1 MLLDFIT
8 IDRSEKGEFYH
19 RLYEKLKAAVENGAI
34 KKGEKLPSIRQA
46 AEQLGVSRTT
56 VENAYM
62 RLCIEGIAESLPQRG
77 YFITGNTAKASAEE
91 SLLLPDERSFR
102 YDFSSRKID
111 KTSADTELWKKL
123 VRGVLTNSDALI
135 SYGNP
140 QGEPSLR
147 KALAEY
153 CYKARGVNAAP
164 ENIVIGAGITPLL
177 NILCG
182 IVGRNVCVGLEGGF
196 KTAENIF
203 RDYGIEAHCLECDQN
218 GAVTDKINGD
228 MNFLF
233 LQPAT
238 LSKIS
243 VTALSKRRSELKEW
257 VERENRIIVED
268 DYNGE
273 LRYTARSLPAFQSKA
288 PERTV
293 YIGSFSKLLL
303 PSVRIAYMVL
313 PPVLA
318 EKFRAREGFNPTC
331 GKVEQLALTEYI
343 LSGAL
348 EKHLRRL
355 RRLYYAKSQLL
366 CATLSEKIDGEKEI
380 VLYETMLTVELRT
393 AVCAESREIC
403 DRLARRGIRV
413 MPSPHKGAVRLSF
426 AGIEATDIPDAV
438 EILAGELKNF

>member
-8 IDRSEKGEFYH
+8 IDRSEKGELYH
-19 RLYEKLKAAVENGAI
+19 GLYEKLKAAVFSGAI
-34 KKGEKLPSIRQA
+34 KKGERLPSIRQA

-77 YFITGNTAKASAEE
+77 YFITGNTLKVSAEE
-91 SLLLPDERSFR
+91 NIELPEEKSFR

-111 KTSADTELWKKL
+111 TASADTEIWKRL
-123 VRGVLTNSDALI
+123 VRSVLSAPQVLL
-135 SYGNP
+135 SYGDP

-147 KALAEY
+147 KALSEY

-182 IVGRNVCVGLEGGF
+182 LVGRNVCAGIEGGF

-203 RDYGIEAHCLECDQN
+203 RDYGIGTHRLECDRN
-218 GAVTDKINGD
+218 GAVPQKINGD
-228 MNFLF
+228 INLLF

-243 VTALSKRRSELKEW
+243 VTAMSKRRSEFEAW
-257 VERENRIIVED
+257 VQCENRIIVED

-288 PERTV
+288 PEKTV

-313 PPVLA
+313 PSCLA
-318 EKFRAREGFNPTC
+318 EKFRCREGFNPTC

-343 LSGAL
+343 SSGAL

-366 CATLSEKIDGEKEI
+366 CSELSEKIDGEKEI
-380 VLYETMLTVELRT
+380 VLYETMLTAELRT
-393 AVCAESREIC
+393 AVCEESQSIC
-403 DRLARRGIRV
+403 DRLAERGIRV
-413 MPSPHKGAVRLSF
+413 MPSPQKGAVRLSF
-426 AGIEATDIPDAV
+426 AGIEAKDIPAAV
-438 EILAGELKNF
+438 EILAKELKNF